1 MNFIIYIIRNNPYLP
16 NFNIT
21 KAKIIELKNEAST
34 WAKRNGNPDALRVQR
49 NDTFV
54 KKENRKKKIHPRK
67 RQRET
72 HG

>member
-34 WAKRNGNPDALRVQR
+34 
-49 NDTFV
+49 
-54 KKENRKKKIHPRK
+54 
-67 RQRET
+67 
-72 HG
+72 